1 MKEFWKDALTI
12 EFFST
17 VDGVADLY
25 PIYEAKQF
33 RPNWIENAVKQS
45 KTLNQGDKSVL
56 RCPGIFNIMKHGFIV
71 PMWFDLKIKTEN
83 GKPGFSYSHPGKD
96 NALNNLAQM
105 ELVTT
110 HGDGIVGS
118 MPKKEGRIKEIVKIN
133 TPWCVKSRVPLLMLP
148 LAYPDNYDFESSIG
162 ILEPDKSFEIN
173 VQLYW
178 NVQNGERDIK
188 SGTPLMQLIPLTEE
202 LVNLVVRDANED
214 DMKMIRKRD
223 YFMLSTFD
231 YHKLRNKISE
241 VYKKWIS

>member
-1 MKEFWKDALTI
+1 VKVPAEAVASQGRGYVYFRMAIGKI
-12 EFFST
+12 T
-17 VDGVADLY
+17 VGNNSGS
-25 PIYEAKQF
+25 IQIQE
-33 RPNWIENAVKQS
+33 
-45 KTLNQGDKSVL
+45 L
-56 RCPGIFNIMKHGFIV
+56 RYF
-71 PMWFDLKIKTEN
+71 
-83 GKPGFSYSHPGKD
+83 
-96 NALNNLAQM
+96 
-105 ELVTT
+105 
-110 HGDGIVGS
+110 
-118 MPKKEGRIKEIVKIN
+118 
-133 TPWCVKSRVPLLMLP
+133 
-148 LAYPDNYDFESSIG
+148 G

-231 YHKLRNKISE
+231 YYKLRNKISE